1 MLILIY
7 LRVLAKYGV
16 LMLLGV
22 KGRYTSKASC
32 YFPGPYISAS
42 TSGLG
47 ITLVMALIS

>member
-7 LRVLAKYGV
+7 LRVLAKFGV

-22 KGRYTSKASC
+22 KGSYTSKASC

-42 TSGLG
+42 TAGLESA
-47 ITLVMALIS
+47 LVMALIS